1 MSIPLNTIYSYFES
15 GDFPTQE
22 QFQDSW
28 SSFWHR
34 DESIPTNKITGLDS
48 LLQNKADKNIFDT
61 HVSNP
66 DSHSNYL
73 AKKDASNLNSENIQS
88 WKTTLG
94 VKELLSNLATFD
106 DGTNTGN
113 VYTKNQSDGK
123 IQVVQDG
130 LTNLNTNLQYKADKS
145 TFDSHVL
152 SADSHVNYLAKRDA
166 SNLNSENVQSWKT
179 TLGVKELLSNL
190 ATFDD
195 GHNSGNV
202 YTKDQSDSKYMFL
215 NEFLNDDHK
224 ILAEKI
230 EALGLTTLIEAAEKN
245 ISDFALNSTKYKFEN
260 NDFIA
265 VPDERGNFSLHMF
278 KGGEKTEKGNY
289 LPTGISNVTI
299 GMVEG
304 LQGELNKIQVV
315 QDGLI
320 NLNTNLQYK
329 ADKTTFDSHVSNPDS
344 HTNYLAKKDASNL
357 NSENVQSWKNTLGV
371 KELLSNLATF
381 DDGHNFGNVY
391 TKDQSDSKYMFLNEF
406 LNGDNKILA
415 EKIEALGLTTLIQ
428 ASEKNISDFAL
439 NSAAYKFEDNDFI
452 AVPDERGNFSLHM
465 FKGGE
470 KTEKGNYLPTGISNV
485 TIGMVE
491 GLQGELNKIQV
502 VQDGLTNLNTNL
514 QYKADKNIFDTHV
527 SNAESHTNYL
537 AKKDASNLNSEN
549 IQSWKTTLG
558 VKELLSNLA
567 TFDDGHNFGNVYTK
581 DQSDSKYMFLSEFLN
596 GDHKILAEKIEAL
609 GLTTLIQASEKSI
622 LDFALNSAAYK
633 FEDNDFIAVPD
644 ERGNFSLHMFK
655 GGEKTEKGNYL
666 PTGISNVTI
675 GMVEGLQGELN
686 KIQVVQ
692 DGLIN
697 LNTNLQYK
705 ADKATL
711 DSHVLSSDS
720 HTNYLA
726 KKDASN
732 LNSENIQSWKN
743 TLGVKELLSNLA
755 TFDDG
760 HNFGNVYTKDQSDS
774 KYMFLSEFLNGDNK
788 ILAEKIE
795 ALGLTTLIQ
804 ASEKNILE
812 FALNSAAY
820 KFEDND
826 FIAVPDER
834 GNFSLFMFKGGNK
847 TEKGNYLPTGLS
859 NITIGMVEGLQGEL
873 NKIQVVQDGLTSL
886 NTNLQYKADKS
897 TFDSHVLSSDPHVN
911 YLAKRDASNLN
922 SENIQSWKT
931 TLGVKEL
938 LSNLA
943 TFDDGH
949 NFGNVYT
956 KDQSDS
962 KYMFLSEFL
971 NGDNKILAEKIEALG
986 LTTLIEAAEKNIS
999 DFATNS
1005 TKYKF
1010 ENNDFIAVP
1019 DERGNFSL
1027 FMFKGGEKTEKGN
1040 YLPTGLSNITIGMVE
1055 GLQGEFNNLNSNL
1068 QYKADKATLDSH
1080 VWSSDSHISYLAK
1093 RDASNLDYDNV
1104 YNWQSTLGIR
1114 ELLEHRTNYKMYRA
1128 LLRVDDKSFEPT
1140 FIVLENTIGNI
1151 DWKRNDVG
1159 FYTGLLEKA
1168 FPEGR
1173 VWINSKINIPFNK
1186 SSPVDC
1192 VAVRSDDNVVNLN
1205 IVTQR
1210 DYIPVDVEGEFGII
1224 EIYVY
1229 EK

>member
-15 GDFPTQE
+15 GDFPTQK

-28 SSFWHR
+28 SSFWHK
-34 DESIPTNKITGLDS
+34 DESIPTSKITGLDS
-48 LLQNKADKNIFDT
+48 LLQNKADKNIFET

-66 DSHSNYL
+66 DSHTNYL
-73 AKKDASNLNSENIQS
+73 AKRDASNLNSENIQS

-106 DGTNTGN
+106 DGSNTGN
-113 VYTKNQSDGK
+113 VFTKLQSDSRYMFLDDFVNADNK
-123 IQVVQDG
+123 ILAEKIEALVLTTLIEVVETTISEFAGNSNSYEFEDNDFIAIPDNNGNFSLFMFKGGEKTEKKNYLPTGISNVTIGMVEG
-130 LTNLNTNLQYKADKS
+130 LQAALNTKADK
-145 TFDSHVL
+145 TTLDSHV
-152 SADSHVNYLAKRDA
+152 SNADSHANYLAKRDA
-166 SNLNSENVQSWKT
+166 SNLNSENIQSWKT

-195 GHNSGNV
+195 GSNTGNV
-202 YTKDQSDSKYMFL
+202 FTKLQSDSKYMFL
-215 NEFLNDDHK
+215 SEFLNGDHK

-230 EALGLTTLIEAAEKN
+230 EALGLTTLIQASEKN
-245 ISDFALNSTKYKFEN
+245 ILDFALNSAAYKFEN

-315 QDGLI
+315 QDGLT

-329 ADKTTFDSHVSNPDS
+329 ADKTTLDSHISNADS
-344 HTNYLAKKDASNL
+344 HANYLAKRDASNL
-357 NSENVQSWKNTLGV
+357 NSENIQSWKTTLGV

-381 DDGHNFGNVY
+381 DDGSNTGNVF
-391 TKDQSDSKYMFLNEF
+391 TKLQSDSKYMFLSEF
-406 LNGDNKILA
+406 LNGDHKILA

-428 ASEKNISDFAL
+428 ASEKNILDFAL

-514 QYKADKNIFDTHV
+514 QYKADKNIFDSHI
-527 SNAESHTNYL
+527 SNADSHANYL
-537 AKKDASNLNSEN
+537 AKRDASNLNSEN

-567 TFDDGHNFGNVYTK
+567 TFDDGSNTGNVFTK
-581 DQSDSKYMFLSEFLN
+581 LQSDSKYMFLSEFLN

-609 GLTTLIQASEKSI
+609 GLTTLIEASEKSI
-622 LDFALNSAAYK
+622 TEFAARSDVYK
-633 FEDNDFIAVPD
+633 FENNDFIAVPD
-644 ERGNFSLHMFK
+644 SSGNFSLFMFK

-692 DGLIN
+692 DGLTN

-705 ADKATL
+705 ADKTTL
-711 DSHVLSSDS
+711 DSHISNADS
-720 HTNYLA
+720 HA
-726 KKDASN
+726 
-732 LNSENIQSWKN
+732 
-743 TLGVKELLSNLA
+743 
-755 TFDDG
+755 
-760 HNFGNVYTKDQSDS
+760 
-774 KYMFLSEFLNGDNK
+774 
-788 ILAEKIE
+788 
-795 ALGLTTLIQ
+795 
-804 ASEKNILE
+804 
-812 FALNSAAY
+812 
-820 KFEDND
+820 
-826 FIAVPDER
+826 
-834 GNFSLFMFKGGNK
+834 
-847 TEKGNYLPTGLS
+847 
-859 NITIGMVEGLQGEL
+859 
-873 NKIQVVQDGLTSL
+873 
-886 NTNLQYKADKS
+886 
-897 TFDSHVLSSDPHVN
+897 N

-943 TFDDGH
+943 TFDDGS
-949 NFGNVYT
+949 NTGNVYT
-956 KDQSDS
+956 KNQSD
-962 KYMFLSEFL
+962 
-971 NGDNKILAEKIEALG
+971 GKI
-986 LTTLIEAAEKNIS
+986 
-999 DFATNS
+999 
-1005 TKYKF
+1005 
-1010 ENNDFIAVP
+1010 
-1019 DERGNFSL
+1019 
-1027 FMFKGGEKTEKGN
+1027 
-1040 YLPTGLSNITIGMVE
+1040 E
-1055 GLQGEFNNLNSNL
+1055 GLQGELANLNTNL
-1068 QYKADKATLDSH
+1068 QYKADKNIFDSH
-1080 VWSSDSHISYLAK
+1080 VWSPDSHISYLAT

-1104 YNWQSTLGIR
+1104 YNWQTTLGIR
-1114 ELLEHRTNYKMYRA
+1114 ELLEHRTNYKIYRA
-1128 LLRVDDKSFEPT
+1128 LLEVDDKSFEPKFT
-1140 FIVLENTIGNI
+1140 VLENTIGDI
-1151 DWKRNDVG
+1151 SWKRNDVG
-1159 FYTGLLEKA
+1159 FYTGSLEKA
-1168 FPEGR
+1168 FSKGK
-1173 VWINSKINIPFNK
+1173 VWINSKINIPFRN

-1192 VAVRSDDNVVNLN
+1192 AAVRIDDNAVNLN
-1205 IVTQR
+1205 IFSSEN
-1210 DYIPVDVEGEFGII
+1210 YNPVDMEGEFGII

-1229 EK
+1229 DNK